1 MVMENAPQPVN
12 RRVELESRVKKL
24 EEEKASLQ
32 QEVARIKDLIATAT
46 LEKKAKVLE
55 DEVAQ
60 LKTVKSKLEEQMVQQ
75 QVKPAAEKPVQA
87 VEAAKPVQSQN
98 VSSGQSSPVRYGTWS
113 KLPLP

>member
-12 RRVELESRVKKL
+12 RRVELESRIKKL

-60 LKTVKSKLEEQMVQQ
+60 LKTVKGKLEEQMMQ

-87 VEAAKPVQSQN
+87 ADAAKPVQSQS